1 MATSS
6 GLLNYLKEKKLSEK
20 AIGNIMGQYEAEGKH
35 GNVENLNWTAKNLL
49 MYYGPP
55 GYVFTFKGKSYTVPR
70 HRNTV
75 KFKTFDDAQAIA
87 SKGEEAVGNALYG
100 NRKDLGNAADEG
112 YKYRGR
118 GAIQITG
125 KNNYKALGEEFFL
138 EGLVDDPNVFVDNP
152 DLVNDAKFAD
162 KVPYH
167 YFTGI
172 KKVDPSKLEDPAVVH
187 RAVGPGTGGVGSK
200 EYLKRVE
207 AGNKW
212 ASIIANTAALG
223 SWDDTNPQI
232 PFPVTQP
239 SQIAQGFNPA
249 TDKPEIAQGFNP
261 ATDRPEI
268 AQGLNQPAPQPQ
280 YGSMEELLQSKGI
293 VQEPVNINQEPTG
306 LENPF
311 LSVKNWWNSL

>member
-6 GLLNYLKEKKLSEK
+6 GLLNYLKEKNLSEK

-55 GYVFTFKGKSYTVPR
+55 GYTFTFRGKSYTVPR

-223 SWDDTNPQI
+223 SWDDTNPQMPASQGVEMS
-232 PFPVTQP
+232 PFDIRNYRAERDVRNYSGMEPGIQE
-239 SQIAQGFNPA
+239 ALLA
-249 TDKPEIAQGFNP
+249 EPE
-261 ATDRPEI
+261 PEY
-268 AQGLNQPAPQPQ
+268 A
-280 YGSMEELLQSKGI
+280 SMEDLLMDKGLM
-293 VQEPVNINQEPTG
+293 Q
-306 LENPF
+306 NPLLF
-311 LSVKNWWNSL
+311 DDKTAEQMWRKF